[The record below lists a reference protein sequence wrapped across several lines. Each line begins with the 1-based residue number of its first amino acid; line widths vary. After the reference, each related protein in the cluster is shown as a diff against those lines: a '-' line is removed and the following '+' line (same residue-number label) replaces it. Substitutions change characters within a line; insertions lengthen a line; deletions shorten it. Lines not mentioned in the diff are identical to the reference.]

1 MHTESISA
9 LISDK
14 ARRFGPK
21 LALSMH
27 GGDPAETY
35 TYSELDDAASRLS
48 TGLTRLG
55 VEPGDRVAILS
66 ESRPRWGVA
75 FFGTTRA
82 GAVVVP
88 MDTRQTV
95 SDLAAILDDAAPR
108 ILLVSRSM
116 ENMARELTA
125 GREGLLVFSID
136 PVHADTDFESM
147 DRISV
152 DDVDPIVE
160 RSSDDIAVLT
170 YTSGTMGRSKGVATT
185 YGNLLFEIRAFRKV
199 MLNDSHVS
207 SVSILPLSHLF
218 ELTAGFLGILY
229 GGGSIRFCASLLPQ
243 DIAAAMRQQKIT
255 CMTSVPLFL
264 KLLAT
269 AIQREIDKQPLAKRL
284 VCRSMAAVA
293 PLMPMALRRRVFE
306 PVRRRFGGQLEYFV
320 CGGAP
325 LDRSTRRFF
334 ERIGIPVYEGYGLA
348 ETSPVI
354 ATNGPATRR
363 SGSVGKPLPGVEVRI
378 SSAGEILTRG
388 PQVMLGYFGKPE
400 LTARIIDSDGWLH
413 TGDLGYIDSKGF
425 LHVTGRRKNTI
436 VLGSGKKVQPEELEE
451 VLFEHPFIEEGCV
464 VGVAAEQGI
473 VTGSEEVCAVAVA
486 TNAADRYCAEHSIDL
501 EELVEQVIK
510 ERARRLS
517 PSERPTR
524 VVLRKEPLPRT
535 STRKVRRPDIC
546 RWVSTQ
552 GVLA

>member
-1 MHTESISA
+1 MSTESISA

-21 LALSMH
+21 LALSMY
-27 GGDPAETY
+27 GGDPAEAY

-48 TGLTRLG
+48 TGLARLG
-55 VEPGDRVAILS
+55 VNPGDRVAILS

-75 FFGTTRA
+75 FFATTRA

-88 MDTRQTV
+88 MDTRQTPRE
-95 SDLAAILDDAAPR
+95 LAAILDDAKPK
-108 ILLVSRSM
+108 ILLLSRSM
-116 ENMARELTA
+116 EGVARELIA
-125 GREGLLVFSID
+125 GREDLLVFSIE
-136 PVHADTDFESM
+136 PVHADTDFESI
-147 DRISV
+147 DRISA
-152 DDVDPIVE
+152 DDVVPVVE
-160 RSSDDIAVLT
+160 RNSDDIAVIT

-229 GGGSIRFCASLLPQ
+229 GGGSIRFCASLMPQ
-243 DIAAAMRQQKIT
+243 DIAAAMRQQRIT
-255 CMTSVPLFL
+255 CMTAVPLFL
-264 KLLAT
+264 KLLAA
-269 AIQREIDKQPLAKRL
+269 AIRREIDKQPRLKRV
-284 VCRSMAAVA
+284 VCRAMAAVS
-293 PLMPMALRRRVFE
+293 PMLPMALRRRVFK
-306 PVRRRFGGQLEYFV
+306 PLRDRLGGQLEYFV

-325 LDRSTRRFF
+325 LDRATRRFF

-354 ATNGPATRR
+354 ATNGPVTRR

-378 SSAGEILTRG
+378 SAEGEILTRG
-388 PQVMLGYFGKPE
+388 PQVMRGYFGNPE
-400 LTARIIDSDGWLH
+400 LTARIIDEDGWLH
-413 TGDLGYIDSKGF
+413 TGDLGFLDSRGF

-451 VLFEHPFIEEGCV
+451 TLFEHPFIEEGCV
-464 VGVAAEQGI
+464 VGVSAEKGI
-473 VTGSEEVCAVAVA
+473 VSGSEEVCAVAV
-486 TNAADRYCAEHSIDL
+486 TTDAADRYCAEHAMEL
-501 EELVEQVIK
+501 EQLVEQIVQA
-510 ERARRLS
+510 RARRFS

-524 VVLRKEPLPRT
+524 VVVRKEPLPRT
-535 STRKVRRPDIC
+535 STRKVRRPDVC
-546 RWVSTQ
+546 RWVSAQ